1 MFRGIIKIVRV
12 IFGGIG
18 IIMAM
23 LGTVL
28 VVVGIFAV
36 IGEGQSPKLLETT
49 ITELKTGAI
58 MALVGFPLFGVSA
71 GALKRP
77 LYFLVPIILVIS
89 FVLAG
94 IILPESMTGMKG
106 EGAALVALA
115 LTILAFRFI
124 NRSYTKPEIG
134 DSENECGHQN
144 NK

>member
-1 MFRGIIKIVRV
+1 MFGVIIKIVRV

-28 VVVGIFAV
+28 LVVGTLGL
-36 IGEGQSPKLLETT
+36 IGVLETT

-58 MALVGFPLFGVSA
+58 MALVGFPLFGVCA
-71 GALKRP
+71 DALKRP

-94 IILPESMTGMKG
+94 ILLPESMTGVKG
-106 EGAALVALA
+106 EGGALVALA

-124 NRSYTKPEIG
+124 SGYYAKREQRV
-134 DSENECGHQN
+134 SEQSKSSNGR
-144 NK
+144 

>member
-1 MFRGIIKIVRV
+1 MFGVIIKIVRV

-28 VVVGIFAV
+28 LVVGTLGL
-36 IGEGQSPKLLETT
+36 IGVLETT

-58 MALVGFPLFGVSA
+58 MALVGFPLFGVCA
-71 GALKRP
+71 DALKRP

-94 IILPESMTGMKG
+94 ILLPESMTGVKG
-106 EGAALVALA
+106 EGGALVALA
-115 LTILAFRFI
+115 LTILAFRLI
-124 NRSYTKPEIG
+124 SGYYAKREQRV
-134 DSENECGHQN
+134 SEQSKSSNGR
-144 NK
+144 